1 MKSGSASSH
10 SKIGN
15 FLIKL
20 EKELDEDIVLRE
32 SPRGKVQ
39 MQIKN
44 YENFPFD

>member
-10 SKIGN
+10 SKNRKFPDKIR
-15 FLIKL
+15 
-20 EKELDEDIVLRE
+20 KELDEDIVLRE
-32 SPRGKVQ
+32 RPRGKVQ